1 MTALGSQ
8 QLLQPF
14 ALQLLTFPPCLVC
27 LSMSVNPVE
36 SSALSLAMTLQL
48 FLAPALFLLS
58 SPALASS
65 SHGDSLFRPFEAPSP
80 SGWDWESK
88 AKLLGT
94 TAREYVIGPS
104 TDLFE
109 NTMSALAAQRT
120 YRKDPLDGF
129 KKYTGGWNLK
139 DHHYWASVGFTA
151 APVLVIAAMWFLCFG
166 VWLLVMVC
174 CSCSRKQPEK
184 QKSAAAYQFS
194 LILLVIFGIA
204 SIIGC
209 IVLYAGQGRFHKTT
223 SRALEYVVN
232 QADLTVDK
240 LKDVS
245 DNIAQAKQ
253 VGVDKIF
260 VPPSV
265 QADIDQIEAKID
277 SSTNALAGQTVE
289 NSEDMRHLLDSVRL
303 ALILTAAVMLSL
315 TLIGFLL
322 SVIRMPFL
330 VYILVI
336 VGWLLVSGSFI
347 LSGTFLVL
355 HNVAGDTCVAMDE
368 WVQYPS
374 AHTALDEILPCMDD
388 VTVQE
393 TKQRSKE
400 VTYQLVEVIN
410 EVITNVSNL
419 NFSPNFPTMY
429 LNQSGP
435 PVPILCNP
443 FHSDLTD
450 RACSSGEVDLNN
462 AREVWRGF
470 VCQASATGICMTTG
484 RLTPSFYDQMST
496 AVNVSYG
503 LYYDTPSLTDLQD
516 CTFVRQT
523 FREVHEKYCPGLQ
536 QYSKWV
542 YVGLVIVSTSVMLSL
557 MLSLLYRREHQGYVY
572 TKEFDEHKDS
582 Q

>member
-1 MTALGSQ
+1 MLHGKA
-8 QLLQPF
+8 
-14 ALQLLTFPPCLVC
+14 
-27 LSMSVNPVE
+27 
-36 SSALSLAMTLQL
+36 SSGLPLAMALQL
-48 FLAPALFLLS
+48 FLAPTLFLLS
-58 SPALASS
+58 SSAFAAS
-65 SHGDSLFRPFEAPSP
+65 SHGDSLSRPFEAPSP

-94 TAREYVIGPS
+94 TGREYVIGPS

-109 NTMSALAAQRT
+109 NSISALAAERT
-120 YRKDPLDGF
+120 YRRDPLDGF
-129 KKYTGGWNLK
+129 KRYTGGWNLK
-139 DHHYWASVGFTA
+139 DHHYWGSVGFTA
-151 APVLVIAAMWFLCFG
+151 APWLVIAAMWFLGFG
-166 VWLLVMVC
+166 VCLLVMVC
-174 CSCSRKQPEK
+174 CSCSRKQPDG
-184 QKSAAAYQFS
+184 QKSSAAYPLS
-194 LILLVIFGIA
+194 LIFLVVFSIA

-209 IVLYAGQGRFHKTT
+209 IVIYTGQGKFHKTT

-232 QADLTVDK
+232 QADLTVGK

-253 VGVDKIF
+253 VGVDKVF

-265 QADIDQIEAKID
+265 QTDIDQIEAKID

-289 NSEDMRHLLDSVRL
+289 NSDDMRHLLDSVRL
-303 ALILTAAVMLSL
+303 ALILTSAVMLSL
-315 TLIGFLL
+315 TLTGLLL
-322 SVIRMPFL
+322 SVIRMQFL

-368 WVQYPS
+368 WIQYPS

-393 TKQRSKE
+393 TRQRSKE
-400 VTYQLVEVIN
+400 VTYQLAEVVN
-410 EVITNVSNL
+410 QVITNVSNL

-484 RLTPSFYDQMST
+484 RLTPSFYDQMSA

-503 LYYDTPSLTDLQD
+503 LYYDAPSLTDLQD

-523 FREVHEKYCPGLQ
+523 FSEVHAKYCPGLQ

-542 YVGLVIVSTSVMLSL
+542 YVGLVMVSVSVMLSL
-557 MLSLLYRREHQGYVY
+557 ILCLLFRREHDGYVY
-572 TKEFDEHKDS
+572 TKEFEEHKHS